1 MINPE
6 LRLLLAKV
14 KSQQERWK
22 RISNQTV
29 EEIIAYLDAQ
39 LTHNPTKKPNS
50 AIDCALLSA
59 LQQHK
64 ERILELEKELTNEK
78 ARQRT

>member
-29 EEIIAYLDAQ
+29 EEIIAYLDEQ
-39 LTHNPTKKPNS
+39 LTHNQ
-50 AIDCALLSA
+50 ILDCELLNALE
-59 LQQHK
+59 QHK
-64 ERILELEKELTNEK
+64 EIILKLEKELASEK
-78 ARQRT
+78 TRQQK

>member
-1 MINPE
+1 MKKQD
-6 LRLLLAKV
+6 LRLLTAKI

-29 EEIIAYLDAQ
+29 EEIIAYLDEQ
-39 LTHNPTKKPNS
+39 LTHNQTL
-50 AIDCALLSA
+50 DCELLDALE
-59 LQQHK
+59 QHK
-64 ERILELEKELTNEK
+64 EIILELEKELANEK

>member
-1 MINPE
+1 MINPKV
-6 LRLLLAKV
+6 RLLLAKV

-39 LTHNPTKKPNS
+39 LTHNQ
-50 AIDCALLSA
+50 ILDCELLNALE
-59 LQQHK
+59 QHK
-64 ERILELEKELTNEK
+64 EIILKLEKELASEK
-78 ARQRT
+78 TRQQK